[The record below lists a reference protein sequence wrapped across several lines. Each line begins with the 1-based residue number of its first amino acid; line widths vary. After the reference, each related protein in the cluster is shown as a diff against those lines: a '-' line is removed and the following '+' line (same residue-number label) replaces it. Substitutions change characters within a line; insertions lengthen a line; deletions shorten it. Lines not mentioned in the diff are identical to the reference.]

1 MVRIG
6 TSLWLVGT
14 LCACGSG
21 NAPEV
26 PPNPPTAPELVFAVS
41 ASQQPLAADSIT
53 TLVLT
58 PLHADGRL
66 WETPVDAPRL
76 SSSCA
81 SQNLATLGGAP
92 IADGLQ
98 WLQSYMATGC
108 QPRDRL
114 TIDYQWQG
122 QRYQQTYQLALQP
135 AQLSAKAQLGKLLF
149 FSASLAP
156 SGQSCA
162 DCHHPAFGFSPTDA
176 QPTQAGGLGLQH
188 VGFRRTPGLTYQV
201 LAPNFSYSSLA
212 LPLAVSTPQGTPV
225 GGFFADGR
233 AQSLEAQVAG
243 PLLSMHEMANQ
254 DAMQLQDMVLKS
266 PVGAVY
272 SNLFGTPT
280 SADELLRH
288 VQQAIAAF
296 EREDRALQTF
306 NSKYDAVMAKQAKFS
321 ASEARGYALFFDAQA
336 GNCSSC
342 HSSATL
348 QPEQPELFSNFS
360 YVRHAVPRQGALGYN
375 QDALSLRWLTTLNHS
390 TWLYAGTADEQL
402 FYDLGRCG
410 PMRQGSD
417 EPDSCG
423 AFKVPSLR
431 NVAIRRGY
439 FHNGRYQSLLE
450 VMQFYQWRERHPERV
465 YSASAGSQPQKYNDL
480 PARWHNSIPQ
490 LVPFVNSTRGEL
502 SPADVADLI
511 QFLCTLTDGY
521 DETQP
526 SSYRRPTQCR

>member
-6 TSLWLVGT
+6 TSLWFIGT
-14 LCACGSG
+14 LCACGGG
-21 NAPEV
+21 NKPEV
-26 PPNPPTAPELVFAVS
+26 PPVNPSAPDLSFAVS
-41 ASQQPLAADSIT
+41 ASQLPLAADSIT

-58 PLHADGRL
+58 PQHADGRL
-66 WETPVDAPRL
+66 WESAVEAPRI

-81 SQNLATLGGAP
+81 AQNLATLGGAP

-122 QRYQQTYQLALQP
+122 QRYQQAYQLELQP

-149 FSASLAP
+149 FTASLAP

-162 DCHHPAFGFSPTDA
+162 DCHHPAFGFSPSDA
-176 QPTQAGGLGLQH
+176 APTQAGGIALQH
-188 VGFRRTPGLTYQV
+188 VGFRRTPGLTYFGP
-201 LAPNFSYSSLA
+201 AFSYSTLL
-212 LPLAVSTPQGTPV
+212 LPNAVSSPKGTPL

-233 AQSLEAQVAG
+233 AATLQEQAAG
-243 PLLSMHEMANQ
+243 PLLSSHEMANT
-254 DAMQLQDMVLKS
+254 DSAQLQTQLLGA
-266 PVGAVY
+266 PVGRVY
-272 SNLFGTPT
+272 EDVYGKGA
-280 SADELLRH
+280 SADDVLLH

-296 EREDRALQTF
+296 EREDQAFRTF
-306 NSKYDAVMAKQAKFS
+306 NSKYDAVMARRAQFTA
-321 ASEARGYALFFDAQA
+321 AEARGFALFFDAQA

-375 QDALSLRWLTTLNHS
+375 QDALTLRWLTAVNHAN
-390 TWLYAGTADEQL
+390 WQYAGTADEPL

-410 PMRQGSD
+410 PMRQASD
-417 EPDSCG
+417 EANSCG

-431 NVAIRRGY
+431 NVAIRRSY
-439 FHNGRYQSLLE
+439 FHNGRYQSLVE
-450 VMQFYQWRERHPERV
+450 VMQFYQWRERHPERIYV
-465 YSASAGSQPQKYNDL
+465 ASAGSKPNKYNDL
-480 PARWHNSIPQ
+480 PDRWHAAVPQ
-490 LVPFVNSTRGEL
+490 LVPFVNSARGEL
-502 SPADVADLI
+502 SATDVADII
-511 QFLCTLTDGY
+511 QFLCALTDGY

-526 SSYRRPTQCR
+526 NSYRRPAQCR

>member
-6 TSLWLVGT
+6 TSLCLVGM
-14 LCACGSG
+14 LCACGSDS
-21 NAPEV
+21 APED
-26 PPNPPTAPELVFAVS
+26 PPKQPTAPELVFAVS

-58 PLHADGRL
+58 PQHADGRL
-66 WETPVDAPRL
+66 WETAVEAPRL

-92 IADGLQ
+92 IADGVQ

-122 QRYQQTYQLALQP
+122 QRYQQTSPLELQP

-188 VGFRRTPGLTYQV
+188 VGFRRTPGLTY
-201 LAPNFSYSSLA
+201 LGPAFSYSTL
-212 LPLAVSTPQGTPV
+212 LLLYAVTSAKGTPL

-233 AQSLEAQVAG
+233 AATLQDQAAG
-243 PLLSMHEMANQ
+243 PLLSSHEMAN
-254 DAMQLQDMVLKS
+254 ANSTQLQTQLLGA
-266 PVGAVY
+266 PVGRVY
-272 SNLFGTPT
+272 EDVFGKSAT
-280 SADELLRH
+280 ADEVLLH

-296 EREDRALQTF
+296 EREDQAFRSF
-306 NSKYDAVMAKQAKFS
+306 NGKYDAVMARRAQFTA
-321 ASEARGYALFFDAQA
+321 AEARGFALFFDAQA

-342 HSSATL
+342 HSSAVL

-375 QDALSLRWLTTLNHS
+375 QDAVSLRWLNALNHS
-390 TWLYAGTADEQL
+390 SWQYAGTADEQL

-417 EPDSCG
+417 EPASCG

-450 VMQFYQWRERHPERV
+450 VLQFYQWRERHPERIYV
-465 YSASAGSQPQKYNDL
+465 ASSGSQPQKYNDL
-480 PARWHNSIPQ
+480 PARWRNAVPQ
-490 LVPFVNSTRGEL
+490 IVPFVNSTRGEL
-502 SPADVADLI
+502 SAADVADII

-526 SSYRRPTQCR
+526 SNYRRPTQCR